1 MFSKTADWIGEKDF
15 FSLVNKERITPIR
28 VGRTTLT
35 LNFLAGELE
44 STSAEYKLLEQ
55 MNR

>member
-15 FSLVNKERITPIR
+15 VPPTKKGSYKYGWEGHLLPSFC
-28 VGRTTLT
+28 
-35 LNFLAGELE
+35 LAGELE
-44 STSAEYKLLEQ
+44 STSAEYQLLEQ